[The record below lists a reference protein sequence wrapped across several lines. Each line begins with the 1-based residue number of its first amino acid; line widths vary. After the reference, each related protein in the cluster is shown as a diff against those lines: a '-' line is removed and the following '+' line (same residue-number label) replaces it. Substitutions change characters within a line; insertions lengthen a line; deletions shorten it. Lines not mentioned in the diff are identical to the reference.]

1 MISYRDCAVVYVAW
15 NQRAAEESLVS
26 ARSVRRA
33 MPDIAIYLK
42 IGGSLASVTGKRWS
56 VFNRVAYV
64 RDMQQ
69 TFIDKYYFLSGVA
82 EGKVLCLDSDTRVLS
97 GLREAFDLLERF
109 EVACAHAPFRFTDDF
124 GPHDP
129 RLPPIPAAFPELNA
143 GVIFCRNT
151 AKVRRMLRTCRKMHA
166 GWAYED
172 EHTSD
177 QPALR
182 CALWKSRVSLYVLP
196 PEYNARLCFPA
207 FLSGEAKILH
217 CRLDNPRT
225 AVRIINAS
233 LEPRTFQPQ
242 EFGE

>member
-15 NQRAAEESLVS
+15 NQGGAEESLVS

-42 IGGSLASVTGKRWS
+42 IGGSIAAVTGKRWS
-56 VFNRVAYV
+56 VFNHVVYGRNL
-64 RDMQQ
+64 QE
-69 TFIDKYYFLSGVA
+69 TFIDKYCFLAGVT
-82 EGKVLCLDSDTRVLS
+82 EKNVLCLDTDTYVVS
-97 GLREAFDLLERF
+97 GLREAFDLLDRF
-109 EVACAHAPFRFTDDF
+109 EVACAHAPYRFADDF
-124 GPHDP
+124 GPDDP
-129 RLPPIPAAFPELNA
+129 RLPAIPSAFPELNA
-143 GVIFCRNT
+143 GVIFCRNN
-151 AKVRRMLRTCRKMHA
+151 ARVRRVLRTCREMHA
-166 GWAYED
+166 GWASDE

-182 CALWKSRVSLYVLP
+182 CALWKSRISLYVLA

-217 CRLDNPRT
+217 CRFDNLRK
-225 AVRIINAS
+225 AARITNAS

>member
-15 NQRAAEESLVS
+15 NQAGAEESLVS

-42 IGGSLASVTGKRWS
+42 IGGSIDAVTGKRWS
-56 VFNRVAYV
+56 VFNRVVYA
-64 RDMQQ
+64 RNLQQ
-69 TFIDKYYFLSGVA
+69 TFIDKYCFLSGVT
-82 EGKVLCLDSDTRVLS
+82 ERRVLYLDADTYVIS
-97 GLREAFDLLERF
+97 GLREAFDLLDRF
-109 EVACAHAPFRFTDDF
+109 EVACAHAPFRFAADF

-129 RLPPIPAAFPELNA
+129 RLPAIPSAFPELNA
-143 GVIFCRNT
+143 GVIFCRNS
-151 AKVRRMLRTCRKMHA
+151 ANVRRMLRMCREMHA
-166 GWAYED
+166 GWASDD
-172 EHTSD
+172 EHIPD

-182 CALWKSRVSLYVLP
+182 CALWKSGIALYVLP

-217 CRLDNPRT
+217 CRLDNPRK
-225 AVRIINAS
+225 AARIANAG
-233 LEPRTFQPQ
+233 LEPRAFQPQ